1 MAGLR
6 VVAAWKQVGG
16 VAHRGRARLFT
27 HSVTLL
33 WSEVLYT
40 FLYRWH
46 PQKLKVTGVL
56 LRIGAQAPLGSLAM
70 DLIWPLWPCLDLLV
84 RYLQAEG
91 MPLEHERNTW

>member
-1 MAGLR
+1 MQTKMKASSTSGWVKGGGSLETIG
-6 VVAAWKQVGG
+6 GG

-56 LRIGAQAPLGSLAM
+56 LRIGAQAPLGFLSNGFNLATVA
-70 DLIWPLWPCLDLLV
+70 LFRPP
-84 RYLQAEG
+84 G
-91 MPLEHERNTW
+91 